1 LYKKD
6 KMMTS
11 YIHEATGDTLQDTSA
26 PRLRWREHELTLAT
40 VLCVLGVC
48 GPIWTI
54 LDNSW
59 AGLIREHGNA
69 FVNNRVPFNYFRNV
83 FLPDTVVPVML
94 YLAFLQMNFFILP
107 RLLQTGTPVK
117 GSFTFHFARSG
128 GIDMQGDSG
137 KVLKRTIGAVIYT
150 LVLVIFLG
158 AGWGLAVFYKEAY
171 WYASPTNDFDPRQ
184 IIMGDGLKNA
194 FSAMILYMF
203 YACVREAIISRL
215 YQSSQWKGFRIRLT
229 NQITLWFTIYFVLF
243 AFLVAFTQVDKITA
257 PFFFGCV
264 PGIILT
270 FLTEIFWLF
279 PSKGDKTL
287 LRGSNLRRLLGST
300 LLLAIPFSAIFAMT
314 LNDGKIF
321 MPFLLAA
328 WMIQVFAIT
337 PIAWFIYRWRKD
349 AILRF
354 RGLEIALDQ
363 SEADLQFLRSQINPH
378 FLFNSLN
385 TLYGT
390 ALQENAFRAAEG
402 IQKLGDMM
410 RFMLHENHEEKI
422 PMYKEIEYLKN
433 YIDLQKL
440 RTQSSP
446 DITITANIESANCDH
461 MIAPMLL
468 IPFVENAFKHGISLK
483 DRSWVDIRLSCDAKG
498 ILFEV
503 KNSVHIRQDSDP
515 EKDRSGVG
523 MKNVVNRL
531 RLIYP
536 GKHEFFVNGNDREF
550 FIQLLIEP
558 GKITKL

>member
-11 YIHEATGDTLQDTSA
+11 HNDAPQEPST

-40 VLCVLGVC
+40 VLCILSVC
-48 GPIWTI
+48 GYIWRI
-54 LDNSW
+54 LNNSW
-59 AGLIREHGNA
+59 ALLNKEYGDA
-69 FVNNRVPFNYFRNV
+69 FFNNNVPFNYFTNI
-83 FLPDTVVPVML
+83 FLPEVSVPILV
-94 YLAFLQMNFFILP
+94 YLCFLQMNFFILP
-107 RLLQTGTPVK
+107 RLLQTDSPVK

-128 GIDMQGDSG
+128 GIDMKGASG
-137 KVLKRTIGAVIYT
+137 VVLKRTIWAVLYT
-150 LVLVIFLG
+150 ILLVILLG
-158 AGWGLAVFYKEAY
+158 AGWGLATFYREAY
-171 WYASPTNDFDPRQ
+171 YYSQPGNDFDPRQ
-184 IIMGDGLKNA
+184 IIMGHGLKKA
-194 FSAMILYMF
+194 FWVMSFYLF

-215 YQSSQWKGFRIRLT
+215 MQPSQWRSFRIRLT
-229 NQITLWFTIYFVLF
+229 NQITVSFAVYFAIF
-243 AFLVAFTQVDKITA
+243 YFLISFGLADEKIF
-257 PFFFGCV
+257 PVMFGCI
-264 PGIILT
+264 PGIVLT
-270 FLTEIFWLF
+270 FITHIFWVF
-279 PSKGDKTL
+279 PAKGDKPL
-287 LRGSNLRRLLGST
+287 LKGINLRRLIGSS
-300 LLLAIPFSAIFAMT
+300 LLWAIPFSFLFVIAIDEPKVFV
-314 LNDGKIF
+314 
-321 MPFLLAA
+321 PFLLSALLV
-328 WMIQVFAIT
+328 QLFLIT

-349 AILRF
+349 SILRF

-410 RFMLHENHEEKI
+410 RFMLHENHQEKI

-446 DITITANIESANCDH
+446 DITITADIDGASCDH

-468 IPFVENAFKHGISLK
+468 IPFVENAFKHGISIK
-483 DRSWVDIRLSCDAKG
+483 DKSWVEIRLSCDTKG

-503 KNSVHIRQDSDP
+503 KNSVHIRKDSDP

>member
-1 LYKKD
+1 
-6 KMMTS
+6 MTTS
-11 YIHEATGDTLQDTSA
+11 HSDALQEPAT

-40 VLCVLGVC
+40 VLCILSAG
-48 GPIWTI
+48 GPIWHI
-54 LDNSW
+54 LNNSW
-59 AGLIREHGNA
+59 SGLNKEYGEA
-69 FVNNRVPFNYFRNV
+69 FNNNHVPFNYFTNIL
-83 FLPDTVVPVML
+83 LPDISVPIML

-107 RLLQTGTPVK
+107 RLLQTDAPVK
-117 GSFTFHFARSG
+117 GSFTFHFARAG
-128 GIDMQGDSG
+128 GIDMKGTSG
-137 KVLKRTIGAVIYT
+137 IVLKRTIWAIFYT
-150 LVLVIFLG
+150 LLLVILLG
-158 AGWGLAVFYKEAY
+158 AGWGLAIFFREAY
-171 WYASPTNDFDPRQ
+171 WYASPDNNFDPRQ
-184 IIMGDGLKNA
+184 IIMGHGLKKA
-194 FSAMILYMF
+194 FWIMCFYLF
-203 YACVREAIISRL
+203 YACVREGVISRL
-215 YQSSQWKGFRIRLT
+215 MQPSQWKLFRIRLT
-229 NQITLWFTIYFVLF
+229 NQITVSFAVYFAIFDFLIAFDLAEMKIFPAMF
-243 AFLVAFTQVDKITA
+243 AII
-257 PFFFGCV
+257 
-264 PGIILT
+264 PGIALT
-270 FLTEIFWLF
+270 FLILIFWIF
-279 PSKGDKTL
+279 PSKGDKSL
-287 LRGSNLRRLLGST
+287 VRGVNLRRILLST
-300 LLLAIPFSAIFAMT
+300 ILLAVPFSILFCISI
-314 LNDGKIF
+314 DEGKVF
-321 MPFLLAA
+321 MPFLISA
-328 WMIQVFAIT
+328 WLVQLFVIT
-337 PIAWFIYRWRKD
+337 PVSWFIYYWRKD
-349 AILRF
+349 SILRF

-446 DITITANIESANCDH
+446 DITITAEIEGGVCDH

-483 DRSWVDIRLSCDAKG
+483 ERSWVDIRLQCDTKG

-536 GKHEFFVNGNDREF
+536 GKHEFFVNGSDREF

>member
-1 LYKKD
+1 
-6 KMMTS
+6 MMTS
-11 YIHEATGDTLQDTSA
+11 HSDALQEPSA

-40 VLCVLGVC
+40 VLCLLGVC
-48 GPIWTI
+48 GYIWRI

-59 AGLIREHGNA
+59 AILNKEYGEA
-69 FVNNRVPFNYFRNV
+69 FYNNHVPFNYFTNI
-83 FLPDTVVPVML
+83 FLPEISVPIML

-107 RLLQTGTPVK
+107 RLLQTDASVK

-128 GIDMQGDSG
+128 GIEMKGASG
-137 KVLKRTIGAVIYT
+137 VALKRTIWAVLYT
-150 LVLVIFLG
+150 ILLVILLG
-158 AGWGLAVFYKEAY
+158 AGWGLAVFYREAY
-171 WYASPTNDFDPRQ
+171 VYASPTNDFDPRQ
-184 IIMGDGLKNA
+184 IIMGHGLKKA
-194 FSAMILYMF
+194 FLVMTFYLF
-203 YACVREAIISRL
+203 YACVREGVISRL
-215 YQSSQWKGFRIRLT
+215 TQPSQWRAFRIRLT
-229 NQITLWFTIYFVLF
+229 NQITVWFTIYFAIFGFLT
-243 AFLVAFTQVDKITA
+243 AFDQVDMRMTPIL
-257 PFFFGCV
+257 FFAII
-264 PGIILT
+264 PGIVLT
-270 FLTEIFWLF
+270 FITLIFWLF
-279 PSKGDKTL
+279 PSKGDQPL
-287 LRGSNLRRLLGST
+287 LKGNNLRRLLVST
-300 LLLAIPFSAIFAMT
+300 LLLAIPFSFLFVVIADEPRVFI
-314 LNDGKIF
+314 
-321 MPFLLAA
+321 PFLLGA
-328 WMIQVFAIT
+328 WIFQLFLIT
-337 PIAWFIYRWRKD
+337 PISWFIYRWRKD
-349 AILRF
+349 SILRF

-363 SEADLQFLRSQINPH
+363 SEADLHFLRSQINPH

-410 RFMLHENHEEKI
+410 RFMLHENHQEKI

-446 DITITANIESANCDH
+446 DITINADIEGGSCDH

-483 DRSWVDIRLSCDAKG
+483 EKSWVDIRLQCDTKG

-503 KNSVHIRQDSDP
+503 RNSVHIRKDTDP

-558 GKITKL
+558 GKIAKL

>member
-1 LYKKD
+1 
-6 KMMTS
+6 MMTS
-11 YIHEATGDTLQDTSA
+11 HSDALQEPAT

-40 VLCVLGVC
+40 ILCILGVC
-48 GPIWTI
+48 GPIWHI

-59 AGLIREHGNA
+59 AGLNKEYGDA
-69 FVNNRVPFNYFRNV
+69 FANNQVPFNYFTNI
-83 FLPDTVVPVML
+83 FLPDVSVPVML

-107 RLLQTGTPVK
+107 RLLQTDAPVK

-128 GIDMQGDSG
+128 GIDMKGASG
-137 KVLKRTIGAVIYT
+137 LVLKRTIWAVLYT
-150 LVLVIFLG
+150 FVLVILLG
-158 AGWGLAVFYKEAY
+158 AGWGLAIFFREAF
-171 WYASPTNDFDPRQ
+171 WYASPSNNFDPRQ
-184 IIMGDGLKNA
+184 IIMGHGLKKA
-194 FSAMILYMF
+194 FWVLFFYLF
-203 YACVREAIISRL
+203 YACIREAVISRL
-215 YQSSQWKGFRIRLT
+215 AQPSQWRLFRIRLT
-229 NQITLWFTIYFVLF
+229 NQITVNFAVYCAIGYFLIAFGLADMKIFTVM
-243 AFLVAFTQVDKITA
+243 FTCI
-257 PFFFGCV
+257 
-264 PGIILT
+264 PGIVLT
-270 FLTEIFWLF
+270 FLVLIFWVF
-279 PSKGDKTL
+279 PSKGDTPL
-287 LRGSNLRRLLGST
+287 LRGVNLRRILGST
-300 LLLAIPFSAIFAMT
+300 LLLAIPFSILFGISVEEPKAFV
-314 LNDGKIF
+314 
-321 MPFLLAA
+321 PFILTA
-328 WMIQVFAIT
+328 WLIQLFLIA
-337 PIAWFIYRWRKD
+337 PISWFIFRWRKD
-349 AILRF
+349 SILRF

-410 RFMLHENHEEKI
+410 RFMLHENHQEKI

-446 DITITANIESANCDH
+446 DITITADIESGSCDH

-468 IPFVENAFKHGISLK
+468 IPFIENAFKHGISLK
-483 DRSWVDIRLSCDAKG
+483 DKSWVDIRLSCDKKG

-503 KNSVHIRQDSDP
+503 KNSVHIRQDNDP

-558 GKITKL
+558 GKITNL

>member
-1 LYKKD
+1 MPYSCIKKD

-11 YIHEATGDTLQDTSA
+11 HSEALRAPSI

-40 VLCVLGVC
+40 VLCILSVC
-48 GPIWTI
+48 GCIWRT

-59 AGLIREHGNA
+59 AVLNKEYGDA
-69 FVNNRVPFNYFRNV
+69 FFNNHVPFNYFTNI
-83 FLPDTVVPVML
+83 FLPDAAVPVMV

-107 RLLQTGTPVK
+107 RLLQTGAPVK

-128 GIDMQGDSG
+128 GIEMKGDSG
-137 KVLKRTIGAVIYT
+137 IVLKRTIWAVLYT
-150 LVLVIFLG
+150 IILTILLG
-158 AGWGLAVFYKEAY
+158 AGWGLAIFHREAY
-171 WYASPTNDFDPRQ
+171 WYASPDNNFDPRQ
-184 IIMGDGLKNA
+184 IIMGHGLRKA
-194 FSAMILYMF
+194 FWLMAFYLL
-203 YACVREAIISRL
+203 YACIREAVISRL
-215 YQSSQWKGFRIRLT
+215 TQPSQWQLFRIRLT
-229 NQITLWFTIYFVLF
+229 NQITVSFAVYCAIAYFLIAFDLAEMKIFPAMFAVL
-243 AFLVAFTQVDKITA
+243 
-257 PFFFGCV
+257 

-270 FLTEIFWLF
+270 FLILIFWIF
-279 PSKGDKTL
+279 PSKGDKSL
-287 LRGSNLRRLLGST
+287 LRGANLRRILGST
-300 LLLAIPFSAIFAMT
+300 LVVATLFSILFAISV
-314 LNDGKIF
+314 DEGKIF
-321 MPFLLAA
+321 MPFLITA
-328 WMIQVFAIT
+328 WLIQLFAIT
-337 PIAWFIYRWRKD
+337 PISWFIYRWRKD
-349 AILRF
+349 SILRF

-363 SEADLQFLRSQINPH
+363 SEADLHFLRSQINPH

-410 RFMLHENHEEKI
+410 RFMLHENHQEKI

-446 DITITANIESANCDH
+446 DITIIADIDSTACDH

-483 DRSWVDIRLSCDAKG
+483 DKSWVDIRLSCDPKG

-503 KNSVHIRQDSDP
+503 RNSVHIRKDSYP
-515 EKDRSGVG
+515 EKERSGVG